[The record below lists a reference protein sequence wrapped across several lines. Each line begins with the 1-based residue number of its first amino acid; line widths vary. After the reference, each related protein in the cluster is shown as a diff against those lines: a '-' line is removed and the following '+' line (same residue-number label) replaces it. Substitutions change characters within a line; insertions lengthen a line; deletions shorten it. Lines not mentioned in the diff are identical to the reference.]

1 MNSKTILRNT
11 ITLGQIYHYLP
22 IYSMA
27 NLNSLPLYERIQ
39 RKMLYKV
46 KELVEELV
54 WLLYQSRI
62 KAIIYSV
69 QGTLV

>member
-1 MNSKTILRNT
+1 
-11 ITLGQIYHYLP
+11 
-22 IYSMA
+22 MA
-27 NLNSLPLYERIQ
+27 NPNSLPLYERIQ